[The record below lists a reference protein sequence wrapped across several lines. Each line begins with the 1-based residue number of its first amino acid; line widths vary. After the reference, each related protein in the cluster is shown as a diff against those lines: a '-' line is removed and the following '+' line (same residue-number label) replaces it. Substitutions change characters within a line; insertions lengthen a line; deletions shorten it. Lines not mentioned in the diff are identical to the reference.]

1 MTDWVSPASGWVLA
15 VDFGTAATAA
25 AVREPD
31 GTVSC
36 LILANGAAT
45 MPSSV
50 FADSTGLIVGVHADN
65 AAAYGPDRYEP
76 TPKRQVGRS
85 RILLGDQE
93 FRPAELIAAIYAAVI
108 GEAVRQHN
116 HTPPASL
123 VLTHPVAWT
132 EARIDVLREAVTL
145 AGSRLGISLPD
156 PVFVPEPVAVAAR
169 YAAATVGRE
178 DAQAGAGGNSDR
190 PTSGLGDGTC
200 FAVYALGG
208 GTFDAT
214 VLRRTDTG
222 FEILATGGIDP
233 LGGYDFDNR
242 LFTYLADQHGQKA
255 NPSVWQ
261 TVQAPDPGDHDSGH
275 RRPVL
280 QTSVRVSQPVLV
292 TRAELENLIRSD
304 LEATLAELDATIA
317 RAGLAPEQLA
327 GIYRIGG
334 ASRTPLIGSLLNQ
347 LHRPVH
353 VVDHPKTVVTL
364 GVTTPPTNTP
374 QPTAA
379 PARPPA
385 PDTVAPSAG
394 PGEREPPDSSPAR
407 RRLILPVSAGVIAAV
422 ALVVSGVILGPRLT
436 APSGHKETNQAS
448 PTTPANTPSP
458 TATPSTVSPAPSPQV
473 GSGPSR
479 GMLASAADVGKIVG
493 EPVHEESTSE
503 TPVDSSHLVNHPE
516 CAGAVFAGESRLY
529 QQSAF
534 TTFRK
539 LDLTASGETGN
550 YLSVSQATAHMPSDE
565 AAQKLLA
572 DAKQTWKTCVG
583 QQLSVTDSRGTW
595 RPELQDVQEF
605 GTMIVQFRNV
615 SGDVPQWY
623 QCQHAMDVRSNVVAE
638 ALACGSG
645 GKIDDQAGSV
655 VRVILATAA
664 R

>member
-65 AAAYGPDRYEP
+65 AADYDQDRYEP

-93 FRPAELIAAIYAAVI
+93 FRPAELIAAIYAVVI

-116 HTPPASL
+116 RTPPARL
-123 VLTHPVAWT
+123 VLTHPLAWN
-132 EARIDVLREAVTL
+132 EARIDVLREAATL

-156 PVFVPEPVAVAAR
+156 PVFVPEPVAAAAHC
-169 YAAATVGRE
+169 AAATVGRE
-178 DAQAGAGGNSDR
+178 DTQADAEDNSDR

-200 FAVYALGG
+200 FAVCDLGG

-214 VLRRTDTG
+214 VLHRTDTG

-242 LFTYLADQHGQKA
+242 LFTYLADHHGQRA
-255 NPSVWQ
+255 NPSVSQ
-261 TVQAPDPGDHDSGH
+261 TVQATDPGDHDSGH

-334 ASRTPLIGSLLNQ
+334 ATRTSLIGSVLNQ
-347 LHRPVH
+347 LHSPVH

-364 GVTTPPTNTP
+364 GATTPPINTP

-379 PARPPA
+379 ADAGPPA

-394 PGEREPPDSSPAR
+394 PGEPEPPDSSPAR
-407 RRLILPVSAGVIAAV
+407 RRRTLSISAGVIATV
-422 ALVVSGVILGPRLT
+422 ALVVSGVILGARLT
-436 APSGHKETNQAS
+436 APSGQKETNQA
-448 PTTPANTPSP
+448 
-458 TATPSTVSPAPSPQV
+458 PSTVSPAPSPQA

-479 GMLASAADVGKIVG
+479 GLLASAAEVGKIVG

-516 CAGAVFAGESRLY
+516 CADAVFASESRLY
-529 QQSAF
+529 QQSGF

-550 YLSVSQATAHMPSDE
+550 HLSVSQATAHMPSDE

-572 DAKQTWKTCVG
+572 DAKQTWETCVG
-583 QQLSVTDSRGTW
+583 QQLSVTDSGGTW

-605 GTMIVQFRNV
+605 GTTIVQFRNV

-623 QCQHAMDVRSNVVAE
+623 QCQHAMNVWSNVVAE

-645 GKIDDQAGSV
+645 GKINDQAGSV